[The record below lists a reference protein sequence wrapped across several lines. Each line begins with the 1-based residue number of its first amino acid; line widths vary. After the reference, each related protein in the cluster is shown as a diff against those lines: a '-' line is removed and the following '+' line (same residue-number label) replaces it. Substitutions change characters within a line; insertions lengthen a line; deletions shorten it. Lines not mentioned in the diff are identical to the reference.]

1 MANFFERNVERKGE
15 GRLKKNKKTIAFNKY
30 HHVPPINL
38 RKNFF
43 FFFIERKDTHN

>member
-15 GRLKKNKKTIAFNKY
+15 GRLKKKNKKTIAFNKY

-43 FFFIERKDTHN
+43 FFIERKDTHN